1 MTLLQPLGLLALA
14 AVPVLVAL
22 SLWRWRRR
30 EVIVSSLLLWR
41 DVAAAWR
48 HAPHARRRR
57 QLDPLLILRVA
68 VALALAGALCAPV
81 LLRAARATRRLIV
94 VLDRSAS
101 MATRRPDG
109 LTRWRAARDE
119 LLKLLV
125 QLDAADRVE
134 FATVPPL
141 ADRAIGAERGPRD
154 AASLILTLEP
164 SDAAAEPADLR
175 RAALEAQARQPAARV
190 LVVTDA
196 PVPGLPPGVA
206 LLATGAPA
214 RNLGITTFAAR
225 PYPDGRTEVLIAV
238 ANASPAAA
246 AAQVA
251 LRADGRELGRRRVD
265 VAGAATAR
273 VIFEARPAA
282 AAVLEARL
290 DGADDLPV
298 DDRAWLA
305 RRSER
310 LRIAWVGDEC
320 YYLRRALAVQDGVEV
335 VELPA
340 PPDAAVPDGFDL
352 ALYYRAAPRR
362 LAAGSLVVVAP
373 GAPVGAL
380 RPGPLAEAAPA
391 SVVARRDPLMAAVR
405 LEGLALGRVPR
416 PALPG
421 GFETLATAGDVPLI
435 GRWRDGAA
443 TVVYVGVD
451 PASSAW
457 PLDPSFPIFW
467 ANVVASAARQGQQA
481 GSFGCSR
488 PGQAVAIRAGPEAAL
503 IEPGGDRRP
512 LTADALRPE
521 RAGLYRVVS
530 GAQET
535 PVAVSLLSESET
547 RAAAA
552 EARPPAAFLAATGGT
567 ATAADAVATWRLG
580 GWLALL
586 GLGLV
591 LLHGGL
597 SARARQRV

>member
-30 EVIVSSLLLWR
+30 EVTVSSLLLWR
-41 DVAAAWR
+41 DVATAWR

-57 QLDPLLILRVA
+57 QLDPLLVLRVA

-81 LLRAARATRRLIV
+81 LVRTAQATRRLIV

-134 FATVPPL
+134 FAAVPPL
-141 ADRAIGAERGPRD
+141 AEQAIGAERDPRD
-154 AASLILTLEP
+154 AASRLLTLEP

-175 RAALEAQARQPAARV
+175 RAALDAQARQPDARV
-190 LVVTDA
+190 LVVTDT
-196 PVPGLPPGVA
+196 PLPDLPAGVG

-225 PYPDGRTEVLIAV
+225 PYPDGRAEVLIAV
-238 ANASPAAA
+238 ANANPAPT
-246 AAQVA
+246 AAQVV

-273 VIFEARPAA
+273 AIFEVRPSA

-290 DGADDLPV
+290 EGADDLPA

-310 LRIAWVGDEC
+310 LRVAWVGDEC
-320 YYLRRALAVQDGVEV
+320 YYLRRALAVQDGAEV
-335 VELPA
+335 VELPE
-340 PPDAAVPDGFDL
+340 PPEVAVPGGFDL
-352 ALYYRAAPRR
+352 ALYYRAVPRR
-362 LAAGSLVVVAP
+362 LAAGSIVVVAP

-380 RPGPLAEAAPA
+380 RPGPLADAAPA

-405 LEGLALGRVPR
+405 LDGLALGRVPR

-421 GFETLATAGDVPLI
+421 GFEALAAAGDVPVI

-451 PASSAW
+451 PAASAW

-467 ANVVASAARQGQQA
+467 ANVVASAARQGQEA
-481 GSFGCSR
+481 GGFGCSR
-488 PGQAVAIRAGPEAAL
+488 PGQAIAVRAGAETVLTDPAGNRHA
-503 IEPGGDRRP
+503 
-512 LTADALRPE
+512 LTADAFSPE
-521 RAGLYRVVS
+521 RVGLYRVRS
-530 GAQET
+530 GPRET
-535 PVAVSLLSESET
+535 PIAVSLLSEGET
-547 RAAAA
+547 LGPAA
-552 EARPPAAFLAATGGT
+552 EARPPAAFLAAASGT
-567 ATAADAVATWRLG
+567 AAAATWRLG

-591 LLHGGL
+591 LVHGRL
-597 SARARQRV
+597 AARARPA